1 MEKPSDPGAFSLSN
15 WKIGLEEGESLED
28 KGAFSTPKVQEGE
41 DSLVRKNDE
50 RGKFSVKSFF
60 FFIGKHRNILE
71 NGTLRLTQKHTGGIQ
86 EVP

>member
-1 MEKPSDPGAFSLSN
+1 MEKPSNPGAFSLSN

-60 FFIGKHRNILE
+60 FFW
-71 NGTLRLTQKHTGGIQ
+71 
-86 EVP
+86 